1 MAELQNKYYINK
13 VKTIRQNMPAQKKD
27 PLHTLKQR
35 MQGRSQPFSPGPVT
49 PDQIE
54 KIISSL
60 KNSKASGVDMVDTY
74 ILKLI
79 RTDIVPAVCHIVN
92 LSLQTNKFPTKWKI
106 AKIIPLYKGKGCKL
120 DPKNYRPV
128 AILPILSKILERA
141 MFIKVLSHMDS
152 NRYFN
157 PSHHAYRSFHSTTTA
172 MLQMYD
178 TWLDANEDGDLAGV
192 CMVDMSAAFDV
203 VDTEILLEKLKLYG
217 FDQNAI
223 QWTWSYLT
231 YRSQG
236 VYIDGAMSGLLPLEA
251 GVPQGSILGPIY
263 YTIFT
268 NELPQV
274 VHELDCPLHGDPGAS
289 IFTIQCQECG
299 GVCCYADDSTY
310 TVRGRDPADLSEKLS
325 RKYKVVAD
333 YLTDNKLKVNDDK
346 THLLVMT
353 TRQKRR
359 FVDTNSVQIET
370 PTATISPS
378 SVEQLLGAQVHQDM
392 RWVEHLL
399 DSEKSLV
406 KALNLR
412 LGALKK
418 VSCLASFKTRKAI
431 ANGIFMS
438 KLIYLMPLWSGCED
452 YLVKSL
458 QVAQNKAA
466 RTVARLNIFTPTKT
480 LMKACGWMSVR
491 QLLAYHS
498 LVLLHKTMA
507 SQTPVYLYQKI
518 TSVGDFAYKTRQ
530 AAACP
535 PGFSFEVSHPID
547 SARIRQGQGS
557 KLGLSKQ
564 GWCWKS
570 VELYN
575 TLPTD
580 MRLERKMPS
589 FKKRLK
595 DWIRLNVST

>member
-1 MAELQNKYYINK
+1 
-13 VKTIRQNMPAQKKD
+13 
-27 PLHTLKQR
+27 
-35 MQGRSQPFSPGPVT
+35 
-49 PDQIE
+49 
-54 KIISSL
+54 
-60 KNSKASGVDMVDTY
+60 
-74 ILKLI
+74 
-79 RTDIVPAVCHIVN
+79 
-92 LSLQTNKFPTKWKI
+92 
-106 AKIIPLYKGKGCKL
+106 
-120 DPKNYRPV
+120 
-128 AILPILSKILERA
+128 
-141 MFIKVLSHMDS
+141 
-152 NRYFN
+152 
-157 PSHHAYRSFHSTTTA
+157 
-172 MLQMYD
+172 MYD
-178 TWLDANEDGDLAGV
+178 TWLEAVDNGDLAGV